1 MKITKFEE
9 IKSWQEAKILVGF
22 IYKASREN
30 RFRVDY
36 ALAEQIRRAGISVMA
51 NIAEGFDCSSNIE
64 FAKFLSYSQR
74 SCSEIQS
81 HLYIALEQKYIDD
94 AQFEEMYQKCSQVK
108 NLIGG
113 FIKYIKNSRR
123 IS

>member
-9 IKSWQEAKILVGF
+9 IKSWQEAKILVGL
-22 IYKASREN
+22 IYKVSKEN
-30 RFRVDY
+30 RFKVDY
-36 ALAEQIRRAGISVMA
+36 ALVEQIRKAGISVMA
-51 NIAEGFDCSSNIE
+51 NIAEGFDCSSNLE

-81 HLYIALEQKYIDD
+81 HLYIALEQKYIED

-113 FIKYIKNSRR
+113 FIKYIKNSKRTL
-123 IS
+123 